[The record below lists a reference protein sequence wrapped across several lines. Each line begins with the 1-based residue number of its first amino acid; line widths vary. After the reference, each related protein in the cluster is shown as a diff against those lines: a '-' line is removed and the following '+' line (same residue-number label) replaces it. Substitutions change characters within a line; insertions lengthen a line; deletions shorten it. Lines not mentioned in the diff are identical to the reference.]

1 MFERWKEMIVPIT
14 GMVTYIITMD
24 PSVWIFDDRKILLD
38 EAFSSNK
45 VKTETEENFQKTERI
60 WTQEVYQ
67 QKVKPPVNRS
77 IKRFERDKILKS
89 SYVMPIKDFIEH
101 AEIKSNAKDATLITK
116 NENINISLEDLESC
130 YLLFAIDGK
139 TVKEDGPVHL
149 YYKDG
154 SNRDNPIKGIKKIII
169 N

>member
-1 MFERWKEMIVPIT
+1 T
-14 GMVTYIITMD
+14 GKVTYSITMD

-38 EAFSSNK
+38 EDFSSDSER
-45 VKTETEENFQKTERI
+45 TETEENFQKTERMR
-60 WTQEVYQ
+60 TKEVNQ
-67 QKVKPPVNRS
+67 QKVKQPVNRS

-89 SYVMPIKDFIEH
+89 SYVMPIKEFIGH
-101 AEIKSNAKDATLITK
+101 AEIKSNAEDATLITN
-116 NENINISLEDLESC
+116 NENINISLEDLENC

-149 YYKDG
+149 YFKDG
-154 SNRDNPIKGIKKIII
+154 SNRDNPIKGINKIII

>member
-14 GMVTYIITMD
+14 GKVTYSITMD

-38 EAFSSNK
+38 EAFPSDSER
-45 VKTETEENFQKTERI
+45 TETEEDFQKTERM

-89 SYVMPIKDFIEH
+89 SYVMPIKDFIRH
-101 AEIKSNAKDATLITK
+101 AESKSNAEDATLITN
-116 NENINISLEDLESC
+116 NENINISLEDLENC

-139 TVKEDGPVHL
+139 TV
-149 YYKDG
+149 
-154 SNRDNPIKGIKKIII
+154 
-169 N
+169 